1 MLHEAHALAAAGR
14 VDRGLDRLF
23 LHVDDLLLAGD
34 LSEVDAMLRAIDCD
48 AFGDSL
54 LVGALTITSAARD
67 ELTERAAFVRRVRER
82 LTRVIADRDE
92 LEDTLQGLE

>member
-23 LHVDDLLLAGD
+23 LHVDDRLLAGD
-34 LSEVDAMLRAIDCD
+34 LSEVDAMLRTIDCD

-67 ELTERAAFVRRVRER
+67 ELTERAAFARRVRER